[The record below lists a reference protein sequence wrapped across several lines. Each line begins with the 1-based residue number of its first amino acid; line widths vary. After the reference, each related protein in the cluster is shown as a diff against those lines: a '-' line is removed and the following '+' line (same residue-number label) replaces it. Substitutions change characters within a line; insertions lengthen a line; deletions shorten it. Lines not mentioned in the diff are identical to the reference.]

1 MTAIP
6 ADPVFSVAGMTV
18 AITGACGLIGRAMV
32 AALAARG
39 ANLVLIDIAAAEPA
53 AAAAACGASAI
64 GLSCDVSQAAEV
76 AAALDAAKARFGGVD
91 ALINNHQ
98 YKPKGFL
105 EARAESFP
113 EELWDAIVDVNLKG
127 TFLTCR
133 EFGRHM
139 LERGKGSIV
148 NLASTYGVVS
158 SNPMLYADNAM
169 GNPLAY
175 TASKGGVVML
185 TKYLAVYW
193 GKRGVRVNALTPHG
207 VSNNHE
213 QAFIDRFSS
222 ISPAGRL
229 MRAEEIVGATLFL
242 VSDASSYVT
251 GSNLLVEGG
260 WTAW

>member
-1 MTAIP
+1 MNKIP
-6 ADPVFSVAGMTV
+6 ADPVFAVDGKVV

-32 AALAARG
+32 AAFAQRG
-39 ANLVLIDIAAAEPA
+39 AKLILVDVPSADPQT
-53 AAAAACGASAI
+53 AAAACGAEALGI
-64 GLSCDVSQAAEV
+64 AGDVSKAEEV
-76 AAALDAAKARFGGVD
+76 ATILDTAVKRFGGVD
-91 ALINNHQ
+91 VLINNHQ
-98 YKPKGFL
+98 YKPQGFL
-105 EARAESFP
+105 EARAETFP
-113 EELWDAIVDVNLKG
+113 EELWDAIIDVNLKG

-133 EFGRHM
+133 DFGRHM

-158 SNPMLYADNAM
+158 SNPILYADNAM

-185 TKYLAVYW
+185 SKYLAVYW
-193 GKRGVRVNALTPHG
+193 AKRGVRVNCLTPHG

-222 ISPAGRL
+222 ISPMGRL

-242 VSDASSYVT
+242 ASDASSYVT
-251 GSNLLVEGG
+251 GSNVLVEGG
-260 WTAW
+260 WTSW

>member
-1 MTAIP
+1 MTTVP
-6 ADPVFSVAGMTV
+6 ADPVFAVAGMTV

-39 ANLVLIDIAAAEPA
+39 ANLVLIDVAAADPA
-53 AAAAACGASAI
+53 AAAAACGAPAI
-64 GLSCDVSQAAEV
+64 GLACDVSRAAEV

-98 YKPKGFL
+98 YKPQGFL
-105 EARAESFP
+105 EARAETFP

-207 VSNNHE
+207 VSNGHE
-213 QAFIDRFSS
+213 RAFVDRFSA
-222 ISPAGRL
+222 ISPTGRL

-251 GSNLLVEGG
+251 GSNVLVEGG